1 MMMKKKILSAFALGS
16 LAGCLL
22 LGQACRKS
30 MEDGLPGGKND
41 LQDLPARW
49 AAAADSVIE
58 ISEVPSGQQE
68 AARLQQSFPAS
79 DFTPTGFYLPPNTQL
94 VVKAEQL
101 AGSTLPK
108 ILVGTYSRYKNKWN
122 PTEFQLQNGNN
133 TFTDSLGG
141 LIYIRYITGGNPV
154 SKARISFI
162 SGKKPVPFYVLGKTT
177 HAQWLDMLNR
187 YTDVPDVQLVSNR
200 TIMVASRANA
210 LQFKD
215 ENQDQ
220 VLRTADRVINIEDSI
235 SGLDG
240 ATERDKVNTHKY
252 LMTETDNEAYYMV
265 ATWYRT
271 AYFTNT
277 LKYVLTLSGLGTDGW
292 GPWHELGHM
301 HQQGAWTWGGLGE
314 VTVNVYSLA
323 VERTFGITPSRLHRD
338 NVWAKV
344 DTYLAL
350 PDGTRDFN
358 GSNADVWVRLAM
370 FHQLYLAFNNGFYH
384 QLHEQVR
391 QEQPSLANDQAKMR
405 YFMLAACRLSGKDLS
420 GFFRKW
426 GFKVPDTVFDEIAAL
441 GLPAPAVD
449 PSTLRD

>member
-1 MMMKKKILSAFALGS
+1 MMKHQILSA
-16 LAGCLL
+16 LAVCLL
-22 LGQACRKS
+22 LSQACRKS
-30 MEDGLPGGKND
+30 MEPGLPPEDEASEK
-41 LQDLPARW
+41 LSAKRIT
-49 AAAADSVIE
+49 AADSVIE
-58 ISEVPSGQQE
+58 ISEALSGPQE
-68 AARLQQSFPAS
+68 ASRLQQSFPAS
-79 DFTPTGFYLPPNTQL
+79 DFTPTGFYLPPNTPM
-94 VVKAEQL
+94 VVKAEQV
-101 AGSTLPK
+101 AGAALPK
-108 ILVGTYSRYKNKWN
+108 VLVGTYSRYKNKWN
-122 PTEFQLQNGNN
+122 PTEFQLHNGNN
-133 TFTDSLGG
+133 TITDSLGG
-141 LIYIRYITGGNPV
+141 LIYLRYITSANPA
-154 SKARISFI
+154 SRARISFV

-177 HAQWLDMLNR
+177 HAAWLDMLNQ

-240 ATERDKVNTHKY
+240 ATERDRVNVHKY

-323 VERTFGITPSRLHRD
+323 VERTFGITPSRLRRD

-350 PDGTRDFN
+350 PDSGRDFN
-358 GSNADVWVRLAM
+358 GSGADVWVRLAM
-370 FHQLYLAFNNGFYH
+370 FHQLWLAFNNSFYH
-384 QLHEQVR
+384 QLHKQVR
-391 QEQPSLANDQAKMR
+391 LEKPSLANDQAKMR
-405 YFMLAACRLSGKDLS
+405 YFMLAACNISGKDLS
-420 GFFRKW
+420 DFFRKW
-426 GFKVPDTVFDEIAAL
+426 GFKVPDTVYGEIAAL
-441 GLPAPAVD
+441 GLPAPAVNIT
-449 PSTLRD
+449 TLQD